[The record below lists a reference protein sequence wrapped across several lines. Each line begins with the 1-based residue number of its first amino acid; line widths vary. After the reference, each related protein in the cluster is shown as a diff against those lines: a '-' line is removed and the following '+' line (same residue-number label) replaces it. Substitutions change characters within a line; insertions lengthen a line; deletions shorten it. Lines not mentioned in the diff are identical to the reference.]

1 MKQSR
6 SASLIEAVIST
17 AAGFGLSVAAQ
28 AIFLPLM
35 GVPMPIGVNL
45 AFAVIMTVIS
55 IARRFSLRRLFEALH
70 IRVPLSAFALAVIA
84 ERRRQVDAE
93 GFDAA
98 HDDAHRDGELGYA
111 GGAYALAAGVPPT
124 TPPPACFPWPVEWWK
139 PHGVRRDLVR
149 AAALVIAE
157 GERFD
162 RLRKQSRS
170 GHERNA

>member
-6 SASLIEAVIST
+6 TMSFVEATIST
-17 AAGFGLSVAAQ
+17 LVGFGLSVGAQ
-28 AIFLPLM
+28 AICLPLL
-35 GVPMPIGVNL
+35 GVPIPLDANL
-45 AFAVIMTVIS
+45 AFAGVMTVIS
-55 IARRFSLRRLFEALH
+55 IVRQVALRRLFEALH

-111 GGAYALAAGVPPT
+111 GGAYALAAGVPPAT
-124 TPPPACFPWPVEWWK
+124 APPPCFPWPVEWWK

-149 AAALVIAE
+149 AAALIIAE

-162 RLRKQSRS
+162 RLRKKGKSK
-170 GHERNA
+170 